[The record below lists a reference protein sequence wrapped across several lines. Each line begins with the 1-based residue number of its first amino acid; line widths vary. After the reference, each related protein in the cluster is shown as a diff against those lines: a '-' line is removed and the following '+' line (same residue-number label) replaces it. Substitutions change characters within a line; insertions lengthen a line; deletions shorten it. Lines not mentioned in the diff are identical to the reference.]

1 MKFLVHLGGEEHR
14 FGIISVIISNRTA
27 FCLSSRRI
35 VINVPTTTTN
45 SGGNRVDQLA
55 LLRSRGEGGWT
66 VTNGNLG
73 APEIGSFNFIAG
85 KKKREFRGE
94 LSKTWCIPVTTGTVV
109 SMLMTRRRHPLD
121 LDVSLC
127 RSFKLPLR
135 CQRIV
140 QHQSRRLIITLLK

>member
-1 MKFLVHLGGEEHR
+1 MR
-14 FGIISVIISNRTA
+14 RTG
-27 FCLSSRRI
+27 
-35 VINVPTTTTN
+35 TTN
-45 SGGNRVDQLA
+45 SGVVIGVD
-55 LLRSRGEGGWT
+55 RCTRRRGLGGGWT

-73 APEIGSFNFIAG
+73 AAEIGSFNFIAG
-85 KKKREFRGE
+85 KKKEFRGE
-94 LSKTWCIPVTTGTVV
+94 DSKTWCIPVTTGTVV